1 MNITFDPAK
10 DSINVAKHGVS
21 LLQAMSLNW
30 DEALIWVD
38 SRFNYDETRMIA
50 IVPLGDELFYVAF
63 VERDDARRIISLRK
77 ANKKEVITYVS
88 NY

>member
-1 MNITFDPAK
+1 M
-10 DSINVAKHGVS
+10 
-21 LLQAMSLNW
+21 
-30 DEALIWVD
+30 VD